1 MPSQTVFEGLRP
13 TGEMHLQAIAFLHA
27 FEAVPAEI
35 SVFNN
40 EGGVRLYA
48 GEAPTVRKWMTDG
61 NDKPPH
67 RTHDTP
73 DFLQCARN
81 ILDVHQ
87 DVVGNNQIE
96 LGIFKW
102 QPSRR
107 RDRIV
112 TGGLSLGG
120 SLDKFVDGID
130 RGYLIAV
137 ARQLTRDPPLAATHV
152 QSRPLP
158 RPINAAN

>member
-1 MPSQTVFEGLRP
+1 MRHHGRWSVCQRPRLQPEKQRNSGPGHQMVPPVIEVGMRFAQRRDRESRSLQRSRVVFEGLRP

-67 RTHDTP
+67 
-73 DFLQCARN
+73 
-81 ILDVHQ
+81 
-87 DVVGNNQIE
+87 
-96 LGIFKW
+96 
-102 QPSRR
+102 
-107 RDRIV
+107 
-112 TGGLSLGG
+112 
-120 SLDKFVDGID
+120 
-130 RGYLIAV
+130 
-137 ARQLTRDPPLAATHV
+137 
-152 QSRPLP
+152 
-158 RPINAAN
+158 